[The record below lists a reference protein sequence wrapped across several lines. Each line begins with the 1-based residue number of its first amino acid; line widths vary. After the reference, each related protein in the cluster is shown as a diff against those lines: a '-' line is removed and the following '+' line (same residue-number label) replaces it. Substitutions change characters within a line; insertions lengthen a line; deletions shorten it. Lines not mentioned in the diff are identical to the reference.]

1 MAILIIIAQN
11 LEEGDSRGDFLIC
24 STLFFVVFFALGNGS
39 IPWLIVGEMFTQGE
53 AEHIIGTTWSPIV
66 VITANH
72 NVIVCIFRLEI
83 CGHLSVRVYKLV
95 I

>member
-39 IPWLIVGEMFTQGE
+39 IPWLIVAEMFTQG
-53 AEHIIGTTWSPIV
+53 
-66 VITANH
+66 
-72 NVIVCIFRLEI
+72 
-83 CGHLSVRVYKLV
+83 
-95 I
+95 

>member
-53 AEHIIGTTWSPIV
+53 AENIISLGPLSPQLLLSQRT
-66 VITANH
+66 IT
-72 NVIVCIFRLEI
+72 
-83 CGHLSVRVYKLV
+83 
-95 I
+95 